1 MSGQWWVVTDLDG
14 TLMDHSYSWAAAEA
28 AIAALQQKGIP
39 IIPCTSKTAEEV
51 RLFRKRA
58 GLRDPFIVENGG
70 AIHGET
76 ATGEE
81 WQISLGPGHQD
92 LRPELD
98 VLSSALGEPLL
109 ALEDLSDRQGH
120 ELLGLEGAALQTAQ
134 RRQWSVPF
142 VPPREELR
150 QQLADLAKT
159 RGLGLVQGNRMAH
172 LLGPGVSKGHALEQ
186 LRVKLNAPNAKVF
199 GLGDSPNDLPLLDVA
214 DIAVVVPGQSG
225 PHPAFSQ
232 RLKQGDF
239 QLAPSS
245 HDRGWAMAVQQLL
258 S

>member
-76 ATGEE
+76 ATGKE

-98 VLSSALGEPLL
+98 ALSSALG
-109 ALEDLSDRQGH
+109 
-120 ELLGLEGAALQTAQ
+120 
-134 RRQWSVPF
+134 
-142 VPPREELR
+142 
-150 QQLADLAKT
+150 
-159 RGLGLVQGNRMAH
+159 
-172 LLGPGVSKGHALEQ
+172 
-186 LRVKLNAPNAKVF
+186 
-199 GLGDSPNDLPLLDVA
+199 
-214 DIAVVVPGQSG
+214 
-225 PHPAFSQ
+225 
-232 RLKQGDF
+232 
-239 QLAPSS
+239 
-245 HDRGWAMAVQQLL
+245 
-258 S
+258 